1 VKKAAWFE
9 SNSPAPLLAHLKAKA
24 TDRKLLLFAAACC
37 RQAWH
42 FVSDARLPRLLATV
56 EKAADKP
63 LTPRARS
70 SAQERCFTV
79 ADSDL
84 DDMQQCLGYELWHA
98 LKQPDERG
106 VSSIGEWAAA
116 AYGYDARGPESS
128 SAAVRRGT
136 DRKFQ
141 RGKAAERARQVPLV
155 HELFGDPF
163 SRAKLDPAW
172 RTDTAVSIARTAYE
186 KREFGALPIL
196 ADALQDAG
204 CNHDCLLTH
213 LRDTVAPHYRGCW
226 ALDWVLGKE

>member
-9 SNSPAPLLAHLKAKA
+9 ATSPAPMLAHLKAKA
-24 TDRKLLLFAAACC
+24 TDRKLLLYAAACC

-42 FVSDARLPRLLATV
+42 FVSDARLARLLATV

-63 LTPRARS
+63 LAERSRAA
-70 SAQERCFTV
+70 AQERCFTV

-98 LKQPDERG
+98 LKQPDERA
-106 VSSIGEWAAA
+106 VASIGEWAAA
-116 AYGYDARGPESS
+116 AYGYAARGPESN
-128 SAAVRRGT
+128 SAASRRGT

-141 RGKAAERARQVPLV
+141 RGKSAERARQVPLV
-155 HELFGDPF
+155 RELFGDPF
-163 SRAKLDPAW
+163 ARAKMDPAW
-172 RTDTAVSIARTAYE
+172 RTDTALAVARRAYDS
-186 KREFGALPIL
+186 RDFAALPIL

-204 CNHDCLLTH
+204 CEHEPLLNH
-213 LRDTVAPHYRGCW
+213 LRDTSAPHYRGCW